1 MGRKRDSDIV
11 EGLEKRLS
19 GSSTPPKSPAAPTP
33 PSPIKAAP
41 KPSKKAGARDGMRF
55 IGFYASEDQTEKLR
69 VLAFETRRQK
79 QDLMREALDM
89 LFRKYGQ

>member
-11 EGLEKRLS
+11 EGLEKRLGGPS
-19 GSSTPPKSPAAPTP
+19 APAEVPAAPVAPAPIQATP
-33 PSPIKAAP
+33 EA
-41 KPSKKAGARDGMRF
+41 SKKASARDGMRF

-69 VLAFETRRQK
+69 VLAFETRRKK

-89 LFRKYGQ
+89 LFTKYGQ